1 MSYTHSKKLVG
12 KI

>member
-1 MSYTHSKKLVG
+1 LVG